1 MTTIL
6 DRLLFVKDRAPS
18 SLQGKVARVIDAVAN
33 STYHG
38 VGAPIANEYDKAPS
52 ALSEL
57 EDNADSFLVL
67 MRTLPKKHPFKKVVS
82 DLAET
87 SSSLME
93 KLTEAGT
100 ELDKILSADEQDM
113 QGVKASAL
121 GKLAD
126 LIKEES
132 SKISDVQQLSKML
145 DGLTHKAKKEEKT
158 TPVEHK
164 LPGKEV
170 GKEDNDEDKGIGEE
184 VPGAGDNKAAPE
196 LSGSQTAPPSSTPNL
211 SAL

>member
-6 DRLLFVKDRAPS
+6 DKLLFVRDRAPHQ
-18 SLQGKVARVIDAVAN
+18 LQGRVARVIDAVSN
-33 STYHG
+33 STFNG
-38 VGAPIANEYDKAPS
+38 VDAPISNEYEKAPS

-67 MRTLPKKHPFKKVVS
+67 MRTLPKKHPFKKIVS
-82 DLAET
+82 SLAET
-87 SSSLME
+87 STSLME

-100 ELDKILSADEQDM
+100 ELDKILSVDEQDLK
-113 QGVKASAL
+113 GVKASAL

-132 SKISDVQQLSKML
+132 SKISDVQQLGKML

-158 TPVEHK
+158 TPVEHN

-170 GKEDNDEDKGIGEE
+170 GKEGDEEDNGIGEE
-184 VPGAGDNKAAPE
+184 IPGMGDNKATPE
-196 LSGSQTAPPSSTPNL
+196 LSGSQTAPPASTPNL